1 MYMKNKLVLLLFFI
15 LTGVVSVNAQNLPDQ
30 KETLEVMKKVNGYF
44 MKKYADYTIPSFYG
58 RVRPSNIWTRGVY
71 YEGLMALYSI
81 YPREDYYKYAY
92 DWADFHKW
100 GMRNGNIAV
109 DKRISTYIIFV
120 RQTRT

>member
-15 LTGVVSVNAQNLPDQ
+15 LTGAVSVNAQNLPDQ

-100 GMRNGNIAV
+100 GMRNGN
-109 DKRISTYIIFV
+109 T
-120 RQTRT
+120 TRNADDHCCG